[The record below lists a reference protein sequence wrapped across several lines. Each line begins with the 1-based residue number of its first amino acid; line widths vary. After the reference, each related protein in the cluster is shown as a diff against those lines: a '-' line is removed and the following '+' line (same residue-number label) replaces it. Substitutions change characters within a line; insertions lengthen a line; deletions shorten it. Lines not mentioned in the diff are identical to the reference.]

1 MTILIKNKSQLSSVN
16 VSLYRLFNDSKI
28 YTKNLQ
34 PQKMLDIPIDDL
46 KNGSKSLNLG
56 AVLLV
61 VKTHKNNLIWKGAI
75 PISSDSTPIKINPE
89 TKEVFYGE
97 IRIPSLVSSSTNCSA
112 YFLVFVV
119 FVILLLIVVIYSK
132 KK

>member
-46 KNGSKSLNLG
+46 KNGGKSLNLG